1 MPINSNHRNISLASQ
16 QKQEER
22 ETWHKLVV
30 KVICWKD
37 GLVKDKITPREWTTY
52 CQSMIKTNV
61 SQGKQKVTENL
72 KELQRIIK
80 DHNGFA

>member
-37 GLVKDKITPREWTTY
+37 GLLQDKITPKEWTTY

-61 SQGKQKVTENL
+61 SVGKQKVMENL
-72 KELQRIIK
+72 KQLQQIIK
-80 DHNGFA
+80 DRNGFT

>member
-1 MPINSNHRNISLASQ
+1 MPMNSNHRNISLASQ
-16 QKQEER
+16 QKFEER

-37 GLVKDKITPREWTTY
+37 GLLQDKITPGEWATY
-52 CQSMIKTNV
+52 CQCMIKTNV
-61 SQGKQKVTENL
+61 SVGKQKVMENL
-72 KELQRIIK
+72 KALQHIIK